1 MRMIVVLGLLGA
13 GAMVYASD
21 AQVADQLF
29 GKVKDQLSSSE
40 QTEIVRQLGFTISK
54 NGQTLLDPVCGLPA
68 SFKNDGRRSQS

>member
-29 GKVKDQLSSSE
+29 GKVKDQLSGSE
-40 QTEIVRQLGFTISK
+40 HTRQLGFTISED
-54 NGQTLLDPVCGLPA
+54 GQTLLEPVCGLPA